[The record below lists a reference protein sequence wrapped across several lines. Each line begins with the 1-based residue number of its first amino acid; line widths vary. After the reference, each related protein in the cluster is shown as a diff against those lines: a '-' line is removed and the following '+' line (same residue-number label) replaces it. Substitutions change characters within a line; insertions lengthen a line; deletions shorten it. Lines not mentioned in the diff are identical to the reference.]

1 MKKLTVLPGMIAVA
15 ALALVGCE
23 STGGG
28 GGTEVAEDCQPQHE
42 FETINEGT
50 LTISVPDLVPFSAY
64 NNGDPT
70 GVDIDVAK
78 KVAEANC
85 LEITWEQVSYAGAVP
100 SVTNGRADLT
110 LGCFYRTTERD
121 EVASL
126 TAPIYA
132 DSMAS
137 ISKDGVDS
145 ITDMESLKVGSVDGY
160 LWVQDMNSVMGGN
173 HTIYPSSVEMEA
185 DLEAGRIDVALDSY
199 GAAQER
205 HQDDDYT
212 VAEVQPD
219 DRVKA
224 STEPAQIAFPM
235 TKDNADMLT
244 AFDAVIEQLH
254 EDGTMVEILTEHGL
268 PESAAETGDPRLIG

>member
-1 MKKLTVLPGMIAVA
+1 MKKLTLIPGLLAVA
-15 ALALVGCE
+15 GLALVGCE

-28 GGTEVAEDCQPQHE
+28 GAEVAEDCQPQHE
-42 FETINEGT
+42 FETISEGQ

-70 GVDIDVAK
+70 GVDVEVAK
-78 KVAEANC
+78 KVAEVNC
-85 LEITWEQVSYAGAVP
+85 LEIKWEQASYAGAVP

-110 LGCFYRTTERD
+110 VGCFYRTAERD

-126 TAPIYA
+126 TAPIYT

-137 ISKDGVDS
+137 ISSDGVDQ
-145 ITDMESLKVGSVDGY
+145 IADMEGKKVGSVDGY
-160 LWVQDMNSVMGGN
+160 LWVQDMRAVMGEDLV
-173 HTIYPSSVEMEA
+173 IYPSSVEMEA
-185 DLEAGRIDVALDSY
+185 DLEAGRIDIALDSY
-199 GAAQER
+199 GAAQSR

-212 VAEVQPD
+212 IAEVQPD

-235 TKDNADMLT
+235 TKDNAGMLT
-244 AFDAVIEQLH
+244 AFDEAIEEMH
-254 EDGTMVEILTEHGL
+254 ADGSIAEILTEHEL
-268 PESAAETGDPRLIG
+268 PESAADTGDPRLIG